1 MAVGTSN
8 AEVLLGCTEANAIE
22 SETDEVL
29 FETDLWNLVLKKLDG
44 IPIPS
49 NPPDDNGNDIG
60 NNNKKESKKD
70 GLVHKKDSSC
80 TKYCLNKME
89 KIATS

>member
-1 MAVGTSN
+1 M
-8 AEVLLGCTEANAIE
+8 GCTEASGIKYEIGN
-22 SETDEVL
+22 VL
-29 FETDLWNLVLKKLDG
+29 IETDLWGLAFKKLDG